1 MTMLDFKFRSS
12 PAAENHKQ
20 IYWIEQLEDPTY
32 FHGHA
37 ASIHVQITTP
47 VPNGKPRVEKHVVG
61 QLGIIH
67 PTVNKAFELPFVVSA
82 LEMNLEF
89 FL

>member
-1 MTMLDFKFRSS
+1 MAMLDYKFKSS
-12 PAAENHKQ
+12 PAAKTHKQ
-20 IYWIEQLEDPTY
+20 LYWIEQLEDPTY

-37 ASIHVQITTP
+37 ASVHIQMAD
-47 VPNGKPRVEKHVVG
+47 GSEHVVG

-67 PTVNKAFELPFVVSA
+67 PSVNKAFELPFVVSA
-82 LEMNLEF
+82 LEMNLEI

>member
-1 MTMLDFKFRSS
+1 MAMLDYKFRS
-12 PAAENHKQ
+12 AAQDHKQ
-20 IYWIEQLEDPTY
+20 TYWIEQLEDPTY

-37 ASIHVQITTP
+37 ASVHIQQADGTQ
-47 VPNGKPRVEKHVVG
+47 HVVG

-67 PTVNKAFELPFVVSA
+67 PTVNKAFELPFVASA
-82 LEMNLEF
+82 MEINLEI